1 MSTAKS
7 REMAKVKFWA
17 LCSDLIKEE
26 FSKDMLHPGRI
37 EKAWADR
44 RRKEIELEDGSREV
58 HLFTE
63 FRRRVGIWI
72 SFLDGNLKM
81 LVSCN

>member
-1 MSTAKS
+1 
-7 REMAKVKFWA
+7 MAKVKFWA

-26 FSKDMLHPGRI
+26 FSKDMLHPGWI

-58 HLFTE
+58 SIFLLSFDDVLASGSHSWTE
-63 FRRRVGIWI
+63 T
-72 SFLDGNLKM
+72 
-81 LVSCN
+81 